1 MSRRRLY
8 PLPWGYRFGWALV
21 ILGCVAI
28 AVALSVALRAA
39 GLTVAQ
45 VVLFVG
51 ATGPCLA
58 WSVWMWRG
66 PR

>member
-1 MSRRRLY
+1 MGRRLY

-21 ILGCVAI
+21 LLGCAAL
-28 AVALSVALRAA
+28 AVALSLGLRAA

-45 VVLFVG
+45 VVLFVVVAGG
-51 ATGPCLA
+51 ALA
-58 WSVWMWRG
+58 WSVWVWRG